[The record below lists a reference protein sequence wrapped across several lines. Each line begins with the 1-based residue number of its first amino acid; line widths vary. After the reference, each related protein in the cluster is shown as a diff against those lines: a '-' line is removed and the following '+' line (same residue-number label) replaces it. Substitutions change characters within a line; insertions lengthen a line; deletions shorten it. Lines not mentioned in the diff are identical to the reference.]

1 VGSNWSKLIK
11 TPNMST
17 FRQLFSD
24 VNVFTS
30 QSVTAYSMSITDKDN
45 VVNMTS
51 NSANEFHI
59 ANENYSPANAN
70 FPIGSELT
78 VIRVGQ
84 GITTFT
90 SGSGVILNSKLNLNQ
105 ISNQYTGVTL
115 LKTAS
120 NEWYIIGNV
129 G

>member
-1 VGSNWSKLIK
+1 
-11 TPNMST
+11 MST

-30 QSVTAYSMSITDKDN
+30 QSLTAYSMSITDKDN

-51 NSANEFHI
+51 DSPNQFHI
-59 ANENYSPANAN
+59 ANESYGPANAN
-70 FPIGSELT
+70 FPIGSEVT
-78 VIRVGQ
+78 VIRVGS
-84 GITTFT
+84 GLTTFT
-90 SGSGVILNSKLNLNQ
+90 TGSGVILHSKQDLAQ
-105 ISNQYTGVTL
+105 IANQYTGVTL

-120 NEWYIIGNV
+120 NEWYVIGNV